1 LFTKA
6 GQSSRYQLAEVK
18 MISNERYFAKRAS
31 EEANR
36 AARAYGAEAKRWH
49 QELAEKFNRLA
60 REQ

>member
-1 LFTKA
+1 
-6 GQSSRYQLAEVK
+6 
-18 MISNERYFAKRAS
+18 MISNERYFARRAS